1 MIEQATVDF
10 SRRELIDEV
19 RRYLEAVDA
28 FRAEGQEPHWRP
40 ERPIVTDE
48 AAPRRRIPLS
58 APPIP

>member
-40 ERPIVTDE
+40 ERVSYALQGVTST
-48 AAPRRRIPLS
+48 ASSRG
-58 APPIP
+58 